1 MHTKWQKHK
10 NSVAIENS
18 EVVQEDKELADNEI
32 EEDKELAD
40 KELEEDKELADKELE
55 VKVQTFRNYKR
66 ALVVGEGPMKMVGK
80 EPLIEIGELVVFFDS
95 KQRTQ

>member
-1 MHTKWQKHK
+1 M
-10 NSVAIENS
+10 
-18 EVVQEDKELADNEI
+18 QEDKELADNEI

-40 KELEEDKELADKELE
+40 KELADKEIEEDKELE

-66 ALVVGEGPMKMVGK
+66 ALVVGEGPVMGDK
-80 EPLIEIGELVVFFDS
+80 EPLVEIGELVVFFDS